1 MGDRVSTAG
10 ADSLADAPALKRLVL
25 RRRSLAAKVG
35 KEREADTFTSLWSLC
50 SFAAGNRAQCVI
62 SSAKSV
68 FFMHGPESEP
78 DREGHRFRGVF
89 RPRRCFLPWC
99 PADRTGS
106 RFSHAAQRQGD
117 RIEARAAGGPARQ
130 RVCFCTAKPQSSVQH
145 SDVTE
150 GRTWPLSSS
159 GLATRW
165 TSG

>member
-1 MGDRVSTAG
+1 MGDRGLTAG
-10 ADSLADAPALKRLVL
+10 ADFLADAPPLKRLVL

-50 SFAAGNRAQCVI
+50 SFAAGNGAQCVTF
-62 SSAKSV
+62 SAKSV
-68 FFMHGPESEP
+68 IFMYGPESEP
-78 DREGHRFRGVF
+78 DRAGHRYRGVF

-165 TSG
+165 TTG